1 MSSKT
6 TADGSPNSFEP
17 SERVPGISRMSKK
30 PLYFLLVV
38 GFFLAAVLVYSV
50 NFAHDPEKQE
60 EEQKRAAI
68 VEEPRPLMRSEG
80 SGLALKTPTGA
91 VVKPVEPKE
100 PTPREPLVIVTN
112 EAPAETPEE
121 VAMRQR
127 RYQSYVAGLS
137 SNIVVRRD
145 DTKGVASSVANQS
158 EGGPVMVGYDDSA
171 QSSPPQG
178 RGANPLEASEYN
190 PAADQDKE
198 RFFDRNQVD
207 TDWSL
212 KHQRMKGQP
221 FELKTGAV
229 IPGVMITGINSDLP
243 GNMIAQVAGNVY
255 DSASG
260 NHLLVPQGSKLYG
273 VYDSRVIYGQERVL
287 IAWNRII
294 FPDGSAISLGAMP
307 GADQAGFGGLTDK
320 VNNHY
325 LRVFGSAF
333 LMSIITGGTAYAMD
347 TTNNSSNNSGYG
359 SNSVSMSDEM
369 ISSLS
374 AQFGQVTTTLLQKNL
389 NIKPTLEI
397 RPGYQF
403 NIIVTKDVIFKAPYS
418 PWRR

>member
-1 MSSKT
+1 MSSRT

-17 SERVPGISRMSKK
+17 SERVPDISRMSKK
-30 PLYFLLVV
+30 PLYFLLAV

-68 VEEPRPLMRSEG
+68 VEEPRPLMRGEG
-80 SGLALKTPTGA
+80 AGLALKTPTGA
-91 VVKPVEPKE
+91 VVKPAEPG
-100 PTPREPLVIVTN
+100 PREPLVIVTN

-121 VAMRQR
+121 AAMRQR
-127 RYQSYVAGLS
+127 RYQSYVTGLS
-137 SNIVVRRD
+137 SNMVVKRD
-145 DTKGVASSVANQS
+145 DAKGTASSAASQS
-158 EGGPVMVGYDDSA
+158 EDGPVMAGYDDSA

-178 RGANPLEASEYN
+178 GGINPLETSEYN
-190 PAADQDKE
+190 PAADRDKE
-198 RFFDRNQVD
+198 GFFDRNQLD

-212 KHQRMKGQP
+212 KYQRMKGQP

-307 GADQAGFGGLTDK
+307 GADQAGFGGLNDK

-325 LRVFGSAF
+325 LRVFGSAI

-347 TTNNSSNNSGYG
+347 TTNNSGGNSGYG
-359 SNSVSMSDEM
+359 SNQVSMSDEM
-369 ISSLS
+369 IAALS